1 MLSIGTLDAQS
12 FKTKAKMVWQGCSL
26 CAETN
31 YSKLIFSSFFFLLV
45 LFFFEFLLGYCLNKY
60 LYFRLID
67 SANNI
72 EISAMIFLSCNS
84 LLYPHTTWC
93 LVCSLF
99 STAEEIFM
107 QWWLQL
113 WTYGSIL
120 FVAVMSMPSTLPP
133 RFRTKLKVEEISMKS

>member
-1 MLSIGTLDAQS
+1 MPRASKQKPRWFD
-12 FKTKAKMVWQGCSL
+12 KAVPYVQ
-26 CAETN
+26 
-31 YSKLIFSSFFFLLV
+31 KLIIASWLFLLSSFFFLLV
-45 LFFFEFLLGYCLNKY
+45 FLFFRILIGLLSQQILMFSLNWLGQQYWNFK
-60 LYFRLID
+60 
-67 SANNI
+67 
-72 EISAMIFLSCNS
+72 MIFLSCNS

-93 LVCSLF
+93 LVYSLF